1 MTNQTKLNK
10 DSVLPVE
17 PREMNPFL
25 KSEDKIQNVN
35 LTSIIERTTEINKI
49 YFDIALSV
57 FSQFKT
63 NFDGYES
70 KNFKSNH
77 FELFEFVHTLV
88 VSTISEFLKVEYK
101 RIEDLL
107 LINSNTIKLFFEPNN
122 ITEEEKSWV
131 DGFIDKLEKHEEVE
145 VKLPIQLEK
154 NYYINVKRI
163 LGNNNSNPTFN
174 DSILDYFE
182 RLRNT
187 TS

>member
-17 PREMNPFL
+17 PREMNHYV

-35 LTSIIERTTEINKI
+35 LTSIIDRTTKINKI
-49 YFDIALSV
+49 HFDITLIV
-57 FSQFKT
+57 FSKLKT
-63 NFDGYES
+63 NFDGFEY
-70 KNFKSNH
+70 KNFKLNY
-77 FELFEFVHTLV
+77 FELFELVNTLV
-88 VSTISEFLKVEYK
+88 DLSILEYQKVTYN

-107 LINSNTIKLFFEPNN
+107 LINSNTIKLFLEPNN
-122 ITEEEKSWV
+122 ITDEEKSWV
-131 DGFIDKLEKHEEVE
+131 DGFIHKLEKHDEVE

-154 NYYINVKRI
+154 NYFINIKRI

>member
-1 MTNQTKLNK
+1 MTNQTKLNN

-17 PREMNPFL
+17 PREMNPFV
-25 KSEDKIQNVN
+25 KSQDKIQNVN

-63 NFDGYES
+63 NFDGYEY

-88 VSTISEFLKVEYK
+88 VSTISEFLKDEYK

-107 LINSNTIKLFFEPNN
+107 LINSNTIKLFLEPNN
-122 ITEEEKSWV
+122 ISEEEVLWV
-131 DGFIDKLEKHEEVE
+131 DGFIEKLKKHDEVE
-145 VKLPIQLEK
+145 VKLPKELEK
-154 NYYINVKRI
+154 NYFINVKRI

-174 DSILDYFE
+174 DSILDYFQ
-182 RLRNT
+182 RLRDTN
-187 TS
+187 S

>member
-1 MTNQTKLNK
+1 MTNQTKLNT
-10 DSVLPVE
+10 DSVIPIE
-17 PREMNPFL
+17 PQEMNPFV

-35 LTSIIERTTEINKI
+35 LTSIFERTTEINKI
-49 YFDIALSV
+49 HFDIALSV

-63 NFDGYES
+63 NFDGYEY

-77 FELFEFVHTLV
+77 FELFEFVHSLV
-88 VSTISEFLKVEYK
+88 VSSITEFQKVEYK

-107 LINSNTIKLFFEPNN
+107 SINSNTIKLFLEPNN
-122 ITEEEKSWV
+122 ISEEEVLWV
-131 DGFIDKLEKHEEVE
+131 DDFIEKLEKHEEVE

-174 DSILDYFE
+174 DSILDHFE
-182 RLRNT
+182 RLRDTN
-187 TS
+187 S

>member
-1 MTNQTKLNK
+1 MTNQTKLNT
-10 DSVLPVE
+10 DSVIPIE

-63 NFDGYES
+63 NFDGYEY
-70 KNFKSNH
+70 KNFKSIH

-163 LGNNNSNPTFN
+163 LGNNNSNMNFN
-174 DSILDYFE
+174 DSILDYFQ

-187 TS
+187 TC